1 MKALLK
7 ELNLDESEVEKL
19 ETIPYYELSNAY
31 NKVEAEVAAKGCYI
45 GQGPMENGWFRGNPI
60 KCGFTDHAKTI
71 PVLAGTNIGEFD
83 FGPVVPGKHE
93 MNREEQI
100 AFLTRKYGDATPE
113 LISLFEKAYPD
124 KTIVDLWSVDTFFR
138 PDTIEFIRQKS
149 EFTEAPTYSYQFT
162 YEFPIDGG
170 KAAWHCAEIPFV
182 FHNIDRIAVCNV
194 PGETDRLQERM
205 ATAWINFA
213 RYGSPETPSLPN
225 WPACTLGDEAT
236 MIFDR
241 TCEIRRNFDHELVK
255 KLVETEYNPMTP
267 VVEDEEEDAFFI
279 H

>member
-1 MKALLK
+1 MTISRHSAETRENVTDFRSVRRRYEGGNADEYAGSRRPVPEGIIESGVYEAKVYQKEDGDGTAIVKALLK

-100 AFLTRKYGDATPE
+100 AFLRE
-113 LISLFEKAYPD
+113 NM
-124 KTIVDLWSVDTFFR
+124 VM
-138 PDTIEFIRQKS
+138 Q
-149 EFTEAPTYSYQFT
+149 
-162 YEFPIDGG
+162 
-170 KAAWHCAEIPFV
+170 
-182 FHNIDRIAVCNV
+182 
-194 PGETDRLQERM
+194 
-205 ATAWINFA
+205 
-213 RYGSPETPSLPN
+213 
-225 WPACTLGDEAT
+225 
-236 MIFDR
+236 
-241 TCEIRRNFDHELVK
+241 RRS
-255 KLVETEYNPMTP
+255 
-267 VVEDEEEDAFFI
+267 
-279 H
+279 